1 MGFVNIQ
8 HSFIDYI
15 KEPSRPLPVGTE
27 ARRMKV
33 YRDLFFNNI
42 EGFISSGFPVMKS
55 LYSEDAWQALV
66 QEFFATHDCQSPIFI
81 DIAQEFVIFLQSEY
95 QLKEQDPRF
104 SLELAHYEYMELVI
118 SVAKDNPSQ
127 AQITGNVGTEY
138 LCLSDTAKVL
148 QYSYDVEHISEH
160 YQPELPTPT
169 PQYFCLYRDSEDEV
183 VFLRLNPLAA
193 QVLGYLS
200 QSERVTFDNIV
211 AWLFSTYPDM
221 EESILIKGCREMI
234 EGLANKGVI
243 REDKR

>member
-1 MGFVNIQ
+1 MSFTKVQ
-8 HSFIDYI
+8 QSFIDYI
-15 KEPSRPLPVGTE
+15 KEPSRQLPIGTE
-27 ARRMKV
+27 SRRMKI

-42 EGFISSGFPVMKS
+42 DSFISSGFPVLKS
-55 LYSEDAWQALV
+55 LYSQDAWQALV
-66 QEFFATHDCQSPIFI
+66 QDFFVTHDCQSPIFI
-81 DIAQEFVIFLQSEY
+81 DIAKEFVIFLQSEY
-95 QLKEQDPRF
+95 ELKAHDPGF
-104 SLELAHYEYMELVI
+104 LLELAHYEYMELVI

-127 AQITGNVGTEY
+127 GQITGNVAAEC

-160 YQPELPTPT
+160 YQPQSPTPT

-200 QSERVTFDNIV
+200 QSENVTFDTLV

-221 EESILIKGCREMI
+221 EENILIKGCREMI
-234 EGLANKGVI
+234 EGLAHKGAI
-243 REDKR
+243 KEDKR

>member
-1 MGFVNIQ
+1 MDFSTVQ
-8 HSFIDYI
+8 QSFIDYI

-27 ARRMKV
+27 ARRMRI

-42 EGFISSGFPVMKS
+42 EGFISSGFPVLKS
-55 LYSEDAWQALV
+55 LYSPDAWLALV
-66 QEFFATHDCQSPIFI
+66 QEFFVIHDCQSPIFI

-95 QLKEQDPRF
+95 ELKEQDPRF
-104 SLELAHYEYMELVI
+104 LLELAHYEYMELVV

-127 AQITGNVGTEY
+127 VHITESVDTEC

-200 QSERVTFDNIV
+200 QSERVSFDNLV
-211 AWLFSTYPDM
+211 AWLVSAYPAM

>member
-1 MGFVNIQ
+1 MGFSTVQ
-8 HSFIDYI
+8 QSFMDYI
-15 KEPSRPLPVGTE
+15 KEPSRPLPIGTE

-42 EGFISSGFPVMKS
+42 DGFISSGFPVLKS
-55 LYSEDAWQALV
+55 LYSHDAWQALV
-66 QEFFATHDCQSPIFI
+66 QDFFVTHDCQSPIFV

-95 QLKEQDPRF
+95 ELKEDDPRF
-104 SLELAHYEYMELVI
+104 LLELAHYEYMELVI

-127 AQITGNVGTEY
+127 VKITGSVGTEC

-148 QYSYDVEHISEH
+148 QYSYDVEHISEQ

-200 QSERVTFDNIV
+200 QSESVTFDTLV
-211 AWLFSTYPDM
+211 AWLFSAYPDM

-243 REDKR
+243 KEGKQ